1 MKHRAKNKLRARKR
15 YKRMRNN
22 PAFKRRQKLYRMN
35 PSRFRRLMAFE
46 MELTTLP
53 FWSPAMGEGNVVGA
67 DDDEVFFTLASTPTV
82 VRSLGHQEFLNAVYF
97 LDDGDIDAFF
107 DLLDD
112 TIGLSLE
119 MRAVSDALVRAMEDD
134 EVRQTDP

>member
-119 MRAVSDALVRAMEDD
+119 IRAVSDALVRAMEDD

>member
-119 MRAVSDALVRAMEDD
+119 IRAVSDALVRAMEDD
-134 EVRQTDP
+134 EVRQTGP

>member
-1 MKHRAKNKLRARKR
+1 MKHRAKNKFRARKR

-119 MRAVSDALVRAMEDD
+119 IRAVSDALVRAMEDD

>member
-119 MRAVSDALVRAMEDD
+119 IRTVSDALVRAMEDD